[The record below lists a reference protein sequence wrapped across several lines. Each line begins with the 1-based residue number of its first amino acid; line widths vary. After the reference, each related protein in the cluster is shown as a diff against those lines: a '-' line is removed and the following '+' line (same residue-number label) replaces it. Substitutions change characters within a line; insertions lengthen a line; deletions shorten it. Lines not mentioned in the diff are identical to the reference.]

1 MQVFKKA
8 TFHLVSVVEYIDE
21 RGLSEAEA
29 DKSDTRVTGT
39 FRIEGDE
46 ITLSYT
52 EKQSGSEV
60 FTRIRVLEDS
70 VVLERRGSIDAVM
83 IFKEGEGYQSIYSVP
98 PYQFDMSLYT
108 RKIIKDLS
116 QDGGE
121 LTLVY
126 DAEVGGSKTACR
138 MRIGVS
144 LEK

>member
-8 TFHLVSVVEYIDE
+8 AFHLVSVVEYIDE
-21 RGLSEAEA
+21 RGLSESEA
-29 DKSDTRVTGT
+29 DKSDTRVKGT